1 MERELRYDVVV
12 AGGGS
17 AGVAAAVGARRAG
30 AGTLLLE
37 RSPYL
42 GGQATHSLVP
52 AYCGFCT
59 NGENWTQVVKGVG
72 QLVLDRL
79 ADMGRFDGFYTSP
92 TGNLIARVDPEA
104 AKLALDQL
112 VEEEKVDCLLYAQVI
127 RARSQGGKVLSLEC
141 VDDAGRFFVTADA
154 FVDAT
159 GDANLAYLAGAPV
172 EFHCDQTGSMMF
184 RLGGVE
190 PGADL
195 SPDAMQSAITAA
207 RDAGVE
213 GFSAT
218 RGTAV
223 PVPGCDDFLVNLIS
237 LKMPDID
244 ARTLTAVE
252 REGRRQARLYLETFK
267 QRIPGLEHAFLVQTG
282 PRAGFRESRRI
293 IGEYTLTR
301 EDVKTSRKD
310 PAGIARGGLGG
321 GDPCGQRRP
330 RLHSGAGGQMVRYP
344 HRRPAAPGVPKPL
357 VRRADHLLRPHR
369 IGLHPGD
376 GHRLRHR
383 PRRRGCRRP
392 LRREGGLRHRGHPGG
407 TDTPRRLAIDCF

>member
-17 AGVAAAVGARRAG
+17 AGVAAAIGARRAG

-79 ADMGRFDGFYTSP
+79 ADMDRFDGFYTSP

-127 RARSQGGKVLSLEC
+127 GARSQGGKVLSLEC

-195 SPDAMQSAITAA
+195 SPDAMQSAINAA
-207 RDAGVE
+207 RDAGAE

-267 QRIPGLEHAFLVQTG
+267 KHIPGLEHAFLVQTG

-310 PAGIARGGLGG
+310 PTGIARGGWGAEIHVDND
-321 GDPCGQRRP
+321 DPAFTLERGAKWFDIPIAALRP
-330 RLHSGAGGQMVRYP
+330 RGYQNLWCAGRTISSDLTASASIRVMGTGFATGHAAGVAAALSAGKEGYDTEAIRAELTRQGA
-344 HRRPAAPGVPKPL
+344 L
-357 VRRADHLLRPHR
+357 
-369 IGLHPGD
+369 I
-376 GHRLRHR
+376 
-383 PRRRGCRRP
+383 
-392 LRREGGLRHRGHPGG
+392 
-407 TDTPRRLAIDCF
+407 